1 MRSTR
6 APRVA
11 RWMDCYRGPSSGRYG
26 ASKSPVKSRAISC
39 SRWATA
45 SSSAASTPSST
56 RCLLPDYR
64 GKGIRKA
71 SIARVEDGARSLGVR
86 ALHLEVATDKPQA
99 IVRYRRWGF
108 KEHDGLLM
116 TKLL

>member
-1 MRSTR
+1 
-6 APRVA
+6 
-11 RWMDCYRGPSSGRYG
+11 
-26 ASKSPVKSRAISC
+26 
-39 SRWATA
+39 
-45 SSSAASTPSST
+45 
-56 RCLLPDYR
+56 
-64 GKGIRKA
+64 
-71 SIARVEDGARSLGVR
+71 VR